1 MSIFSS
7 IGSFFKKLFTK
18 LRPGLDVFLQ
28 QYKDI
33 AVKEI
38 TELSK
43 VNSNKDFHEWKDQ
56 AFMAINA
63 QLAGDGKKIAGNW
76 ISILLH
82 LSFEIW
88 KQEQIKKT
96 EKKD

>member
-7 IGSFFKKLFTK
+7 IGSFFKSLFKK

-28 QYKDI
+28 QYKEI
-33 AVKEI
+33 ALKEI
-38 TELSK
+38 EALSK
-43 VNSNKDFHEWKDQ
+43 VNDNKDFHEWKDQ
-56 AFMAINA
+56 AFMAIDK

-82 LSFEIW
+82 LCFEIW
-88 KQEQIKKT
+88 KQEQITKIDKK
-96 EKKD
+96 